1 MELKEKLVQLR
12 KKNGLSQLELAEK
25 LNVSRQAISKWEVGS
40 TVPTT
45 DNLIA
50 ISRIYSISVDYLM
63 NNSGPELIDNGHQE
77 DSSGNHEHEYI
88 DREAKDSKVLTQ
100 QSNLEESTKDSYP
113 NRKDKRRLIAVACIV
128 IVIAIGIISTLFH
141 SHLAAQY
148 SQDTLIKIQEM
159 SKDESSLVIE
169 SGNFS

>member
-1 MELKEKLVQLR
+1 MELKEKLVLLR

-63 NNSGPELIDNGHQE
+63 NQSDQELTDNKHQE
-77 DSSGNHEHEYI
+77 NSFGKTELFDKENNESKIMPQHQYSNHEGNTT
-88 DREAKDSKVLTQ
+88 DSH
-100 QSNLEESTKDSYP
+100 P
-113 NRKDKRRLIAVACIV
+113 NRNFKRRLIAAGCVCIV
-128 IVIAIGIISTLFH
+128 IVIGIMSVFC
-141 SHLAAQY
+141 Y
-148 SQDTLIKIQEM
+148 SQWTFNPSQDILIKIQEM
-159 SKDESSLVIE
+159 SKSDNSLVIE
-169 SGNFS
+169 SGDFS